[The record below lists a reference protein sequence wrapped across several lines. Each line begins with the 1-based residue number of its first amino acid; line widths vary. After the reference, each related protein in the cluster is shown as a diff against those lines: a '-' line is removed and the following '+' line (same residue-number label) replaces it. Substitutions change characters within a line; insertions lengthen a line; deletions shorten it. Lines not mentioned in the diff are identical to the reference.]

1 MWGNITI
8 LPAGTLQ
15 GPLSNPLVF
24 GVLILAFA
32 AVLVVAVLY
41 YRRSGKPPVSPRE

>member
-1 MWGNITI
+1 
-8 LPAGTLQ
+8 
-15 GPLSNPLVF
+15 LSNPLVF
-24 GVLILAFA
+24 GGLLLAFA